1 MAADDAR
8 SQLLTEAAQ
17 TLAVSRDEYSIYF
30 ALANLVVP
38 RLADDCV
45 VFQIDASGNV
55 HRISEASIS
64 EEHVRRLRAMR
75 ENPPSGGASNSV
87 MSAVRGGKSVIVDD
101 VDDRKLANLAGSTEL
116 AESLRAVHPRT
127 FVCVPI
133 FAYGNVVGAFTF
145 GVSTTARKYTQDDV
159 ELAEELAHH
168 AGAAIEAA
176 YR

>member
-1 MAADDAR
+1 MAADER
-8 SQLLTEAAQ
+8 TQLLTEAARI
-17 TLAVSRDEYSIYF
+17 LSAARDEETVYT
-30 ALANLVVP
+30 ALARLIVP

-45 VFQIDASGNV
+45 VFRIDAGGYV

-64 EEHVRRLRAMR
+64 PDNARRLRAMR
-75 ENPPSGGASNSV
+75 ESPPSGGASNAV
-87 MSAVRGGKSVIVDD
+87 MSAVRGGKSVIIDD

-116 AESLRAVHPRT
+116 AASLRAVHPRS

-145 GVSTTARKYTQDDV
+145 GVSTSQRKYTQDDV

-168 AGAAIEAA
+168 AGTTIENA

>member
-1 MAADDAR
+1 MAADAR
-8 SQLLTEAAQ
+8 TQLLTEATQ
-17 TLAVSRDEYSIYF
+17 ILAGLRDEATVYD

-55 HRISEASIS
+55 HRITEASIS
-64 EEHVRRLRAMR
+64 EDNARRLRAMR
-75 ENPPSGGASNSV
+75 ENPPAGGASNAV
-87 MSAVRGGKSVIVDD
+87 MSAVRGGKSVLVDD
-101 VDDRKLANLAGSTEL
+101 VDDRKLANLAGSTAL
-116 AESLRAVHPRT
+116 AASLRAVHPQS

-145 GVSTTARKYTQDDV
+145 GVSVSKRKYTQDDV

-168 AGAAIEAA
+168 AGTAIENG